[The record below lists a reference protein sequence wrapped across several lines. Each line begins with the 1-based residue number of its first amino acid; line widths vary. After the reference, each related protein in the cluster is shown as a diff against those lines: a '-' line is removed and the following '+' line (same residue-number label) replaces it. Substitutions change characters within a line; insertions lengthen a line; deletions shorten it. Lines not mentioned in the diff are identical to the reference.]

1 MPSVLIVDDEEQVR
15 HLIRGALEACG
26 YQIREAANGRDG
38 LAQYR
43 AQPADVVIMD
53 ILMPDQDGFESLRT
67 LRKEFPSSRVIAITG
82 ESDMIGILDYLDVAT
97 MLGACRTFQKPFQVT
112 ALVEAVK
119 AELNR

>member
-26 YQIREAANGRDG
+26 CQVREAATGRDG

-53 ILMPDQDGFESLRT
+53 IMMPDQDGFESLRT

-82 ESDMIGILDYLDVAT
+82 ESDMIGILNYLDVAT

-112 ALVEAVK
+112 ALVEAVQ
-119 AELNR
+119 AELSR